1 MSKNAR
7 WTELNDFAPAALPIT
22 LNKEIVGRAME
33 EGQAKNAWVLVFVVG
48 TKPCFNK
55 VYGAV
60 QACLKRGIP
69 FFVLDANQHYDAVLT
84 HGLEEFLF
92 TPHVGI
98 NLQLRGD
105 LVQKSAELFYK
116 TARIAKWL
124 RENWPGVTVVPVV
137 NGDTILCPIVPAAWM
152 FTRKEKSIQN
162 EAGLRSMSPDVFR
175 NMPLDIPLDDFMN
188 GQWRGLWHL
197 LRTEPFPE
205 QWDTYV
211 SAAGCEH
218 HMAPVELNREH
229 LLREGYP
236 ADHIHLTGGVV
247 VDGLALKR
255 KEKMERSVF
264 EIYPALAEGKW
275 LRLDIHRKE
284 NLSRKRFN
292 AIFGALETV
301 VEHGHQVNLVL
312 MNATKQAISQWS
324 LDERLQA
331 LKKKKNF
338 LATDVWPAYGHV
350 VEFYDS
356 DKCLAAW
363 TDSGG
368 VQEDMNILGKPCLT
382 IRFNT
387 DRPETV
393 MGNHGNLLTP
403 PAEAKFLARIVCGIT
418 EDETRLSKLRQA
430 QPIYGNAAGEK
441 FAEAIAPHA
450 LANARA
456 FRWSQNIL
464 GFDPGQR
471 DETAD
476 F

>member
-1 MSKNAR
+1 MTASKH
-7 WTELNDFAPAALPIT
+7 WIELEDFTPASLPIT
-22 LNKEIVGRAME
+22 IHQEIVGRAME
-33 EGQAKNAWVLVFVVG
+33 EGRAKNAWVLIFVVG

-60 QACLKRGIP
+60 QACRIRGIP
-69 FFVLDANQHYDAVLT
+69 FFVLDANQHYDSVLT
-84 HGLEEFLF
+84 HGLEEFSF
-92 TPHVGI
+92 TPHVGM
-98 NLQLRGD
+98 NFQLRGD

-116 TARIAKWL
+116 TARVAKWL
-124 RENWPGVTVVPVV
+124 RQNWPSVTVVPVV

-152 FTRKEKSIQN
+152 FTRQEKSIQN
-162 EAGLRSMSPDVFR
+162 EAGLRSMSPDIFK
-175 NMPLDIPLDDFMN
+175 NMPLDIPVQEFMER
-188 GQWRGLWHL
+188 QWEGPWHL

-218 HMAPVELNREH
+218 HMAPVELNRQH

-236 ADHIHLTGGVV
+236 ADNIYLTGGVV
-247 VDGLALKR
+247 VDALAMKR
-255 KEKMERSVF
+255 AEKMEQSIFSIHPR
-264 EIYPALAEGKW
+264 LAEGKW
-275 LRLDIHRKE
+275 IRLDIHRKE
-284 NLSRKRFN
+284 NLSRNRFN
-292 AIFGALETV
+292 AIFGALEKLV
-301 VEHGHQVNLVL
+301 AEGHRINLIL
-312 MNATKQAISQWS
+312 MNATRQAIHQWS
-324 LDERLQA
+324 LTSRLEA
-331 LKKKKNF
+331 LKEAPNF
-338 LATDVWPAYGHV
+338 LATEVWPAYGHV
-350 VEFYDS
+350 VEFYAS

-403 PAEAKFLARIVCGIT
+403 PAGADFLARVVGEIVS
-418 EDETRLSKLRQA
+418 DDSKLSRLRNA
-430 QPIYGNAAGEK
+430 GSIYGSNAGGN
-441 FAEAIAPHA
+441 FAEAIAPHVS
-450 LANARA
+450 ANDRA

-464 GFDPGQR
+464 GFDKSLR